1 MLFPDP
7 AVAGPLALLARIW
20 PVGSVFVSAVDT
32 NPADLLGVGVWVPFA
47 AGRVL
52 VGLDA
57 GQSEFDTL
65 GEEGGSKT
73 HTLTANEMPAHT
85 HAQDPH
91 THTIPVG
98 ATDDT
103 SAPFDR
109 ADAGTNASGANAT
122 TATGSTTATNQSTG
136 GGQPHN
142 NLMPYRTVRFWLR
155 TA

>member
-1 MLFPDP
+1 MRFPMVETGIVQNTLEAVYPVGSIFASVVNTDP
-7 AVAGPLALLARIW
+7 AV
-20 PVGSVFVSAVDT
+20 
-32 NPADLLGVGVWVPFA
+32 LLGFGVWAAFG

-57 GQSEFDTL
+57 GQAEFDTL
-65 GEEGGSKT
+65 EETGGAKT
-73 HTLTANEMPAHT
+73 HLLSLSEMPA
-85 HAQDPH
+85 H

-122 TATGSTTATNQSTG
+122 TATGSTGNGTA
-136 GGQPHN
+136 HN
-142 NLMPYRTVRFWLR
+142 NLQPFIVVRYWKRTG
-155 TA
+155 